1 MLTPSIFVREFSLEN
16 KKSFCTNYFFLIFTN
31 RICKTS
37 FHKFS
42 TNSSFKNEKKA
53 TKTIFFFYTN
63 KILSQASALRP
74 VYSTKM
80 FSVSPTLS
88 RFVSMLGRVQ
98 RRLRPRSEAYTLVI
112 WLGLLYTLC
121 AWMLWVLATSP
132 CLPTIDGWDA
142 EGARPGTVHHWI
154 ETMEQHSLN
163 TANETYMQTNDAGS
177 ECSCECRDFWLWNCS
192 YSYSYTLRVVYL
204 LIAIH
209 NRSYIQNMVC
219 LILLADISGMEYIF
233 HRHRSR
239 VIKRHHHQTLFSHK
253 LDFWLCHISFRTAYY
268 QRLFLCA
275 DG

>member
-1 MLTPSIFVREFSLEN
+1 
-16 KKSFCTNYFFLIFTN
+16 
-31 RICKTS
+31 
-37 FHKFS
+37 
-42 TNSSFKNEKKA
+42 
-53 TKTIFFFYTN
+53 
-63 KILSQASALRP
+63 
-74 VYSTKM
+74 M

-209 NRSYIQNMVC
+209 NRSYIYRIWCVWYCWLTYLEWNIYSIV
-219 LILLADISGMEYIF
+219 IEAESSSVIIIRRYFHTNSTSGYATF
-233 HRHRSR
+233 HFGLHIIRGCFC
-239 VIKRHHHQTLFSHK
+239 VQTG
-253 LDFWLCHISFRTAYY
+253 R
-268 QRLFLCA
+268 
-275 DG
+275 